1 MTRTTVEFT
10 PIEGALAAHLTA
22 TSGVECATE
31 ARDNEPSFILLIALG
46 STRTGPA
53 TEQSM
58 ITLLCSAPTKAE
70 ASRLARNVRSDVHA
84 LGEIAGRPVYEIQD
98 VGGPASDP
106 DPDTGAPAYRYTA
119 LITTRLIE
127 RTAP

>member
-1 MTRTTVEFT
+1 MTRPTVEFT
-10 PIEGALAAHLTA
+10 PVEGALATHLTA
-22 TSGVECATE
+22 TRGVECATE
-31 ARDNEPSFILLIALG
+31 TREDEPRFILLIGLG
-46 STRTGPA
+46 STRNGPA

-58 ITLLCSAPTKAE
+58 ITFLCSAPTKAE
-70 ASRLARNVRSDVHA
+70 AEHLARDVRADIHA
-84 LGEIAGRPVYEIQD
+84 LSELAGRPVYEIQD

-106 DPDTGAPAYRYTA
+106 DPDSGAPAYRYTA